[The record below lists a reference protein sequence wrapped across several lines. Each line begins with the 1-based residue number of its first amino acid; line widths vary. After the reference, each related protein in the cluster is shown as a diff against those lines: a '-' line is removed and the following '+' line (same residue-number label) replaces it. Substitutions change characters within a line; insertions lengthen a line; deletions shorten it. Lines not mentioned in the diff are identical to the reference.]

1 MKEQL
6 ARKMEIPV
14 MFQAA
19 VVCFILALASVPA
32 CGQSKDPHSLRIA
45 YASNAD
51 GNLEIYT
58 MNPDGSG
65 RTRLTKDAAK
75 DAEPKWSPDG
85 KRIAFKSTRDGNDEI
100 YVMNE
105 DGSNRINV
113 TRNPATDEDCSW
125 SPDSKELVFAS
136 NRDGNFEMYVML
148 AGGTNVR
155 RLTSN
160 QSKDLSPSVSPDG
173 RSIVFVSSRDER
185 DGIHVMN
192 YDGSGVRRLPTT
204 GGNPRWSADGK
215 SIVFHHSTDG
225 NMDIWR
231 INADGSDL
239 RRLTDH
245 PAHDG
250 LPSESPDGSSIAFVS
265 TRGNKPGVYLMTKD
279 GMNVGRITPEGEFA
293 MAPCWAPLP
302 AAATADS
309 QPISVV
315 NGVNFQL
322 ELTRVANVTTGPIEI
337 KGRRLQTTFVTV
349 PITLRNLTSQKQRVN
364 VSDAFTLH
372 HPEQQADAFRLL
384 KEEPGLFILE
394 FGASEAKDCEI
405 QYIMNP
411 EAPPLRGRCVD
422 LEWETFLGTIKIP
435 LTFGE
440 GQ

>member
-1 MKEQL
+1 MNEQL

-14 MFQAA
+14 MFQSA
-19 VVCFILALASVPA
+19 VVCLILALASEPA
-32 CGQSKDPHSLRIA
+32 LGQSEDLHSLRIA

-65 RTRLTKDAAK
+65 RTRLTRDAAK

-100 YVMNE
+100 YVMNA
-105 DGSNRINV
+105 DGSNAVNV

-125 SPDSKELVFAS
+125 SPDSKKLFFAS
-136 NRDGNFEMYVML
+136 NRDGNFEIYVML
-148 AGGTNVR
+148 ADGTNVR

-160 QSKDLSPSVSPDG
+160 QSKDLSPSVSRDG
-173 RSIVFVSSRDER
+173 RSIVFVSWRDER

-192 YDGSGVRRLPTT
+192 CDGSRVRRLPTT

-215 SIVFHHSTDG
+215 SIVFHHATDG

-239 RRLTDH
+239 TRLTDH
-245 PAHDG
+245 PANDG
-250 LPSESPDGSSIAFVS
+250 LPSESPDGTSIAFVS
-265 TRGNKPGVYLMTKD
+265 TRGDKPGVYLMAKD
-279 GMNVGRITPEGEFA
+279 GRNVRRITPEGEVA
-293 MAPCWAPLP
+293 MSPCWAPLP
-302 AAATADS
+302 AAATATS

-315 NGVNFQL
+315 KGVNFRL
-322 ELTRVANVTTGPIEI
+322 ELTRAANVRSGLIEI
-337 KGRRLQTTFVTV
+337 KGRWLQATFVTV
-349 PITLRNLTSQKQRVN
+349 PITLKNPASQKQRVN

-372 HPEQQADAFRLL
+372 HPEQADAFRLL
-384 KEEPGLFILE
+384 KEQPGPFILE
-394 FGASEAKDCEI
+394 FGASETKDCEI

-411 EAPPLRGRCVD
+411 EAPPLRGRFVD
-422 LEWETFLGTIKIP
+422 LEWQTFLGPIKIP

>member
-1 MKEQL
+1 MKEEL

-14 MFQAA
+14 MFQTA
-19 VVCFILALASVPA
+19 VICLILALTLIPA

-65 RTRLTKDAAK
+65 KTRLTRDAAK

-100 YVMNE
+100 YVMNA
-105 DGSNRINV
+105 DGSNPVNV
-113 TRNPATDEDCSW
+113 TCNPATDEDCSW

-136 NRDGNFEMYVML
+136 NRDGNFEIYVML
-148 AGGTNVR
+148 ADGTNVR
-155 RLTSN
+155 RMTST

-173 RSIVFVSSRDER
+173 KSIVFVSWRDER

-204 GGNPRWSADGK
+204 GGNPRWSANGN
-215 SIVFHHSTDG
+215 SIVFHHATAG

-239 RRLTDH
+239 IRLTDH

-265 TRGNKPGVYLMTKD
+265 TRGDKPGIYLMTKN
-279 GMNVGRITPEGEFA
+279 GKNVRRVTPEGEVA
-293 MAPCWAPLP
+293 MAPCWAPLS
-302 AAATADS
+302 AAATADP

-315 NGVNFQL
+315 KGVDFRL
-322 ELTRVANVTTGPIEI
+322 ELTRAAHVRTGPIEI
-337 KGRRLQTTFVTV
+337 KGRRLQATFVTV
-349 PITLRNLTSQKQRVN
+349 PITLRNLTSEKQGVN

-372 HPEQQADAFRLL
+372 HPEQVDAFGLL
-384 KEEPGLFILE
+384 KEKPGPFILE
-394 FGASEAKDCEI
+394 FGASETKVCEI
-405 QYIMNP
+405 QYIMNL
-411 EAPPLRGRCVD
+411 EAPPLRGRSSISSGKH
-422 LEWETFLGTIKIP
+422 F
-435 LTFGE
+435 
-440 GQ
+440 